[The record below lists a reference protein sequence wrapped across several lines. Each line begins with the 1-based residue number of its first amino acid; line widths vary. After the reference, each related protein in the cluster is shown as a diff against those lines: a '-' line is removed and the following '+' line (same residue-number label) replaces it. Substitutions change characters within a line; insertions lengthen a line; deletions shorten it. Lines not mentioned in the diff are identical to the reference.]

1 MMAYGFFYVNRRELS
16 TRADTY
22 RLPAPTG
29 RRRNFGA
36 EVLNLEPQAKTGRER
51 GERKWLTSRHQALYS
66 AFMRTT
72 VTIDDELADRI
83 ARVLA
88 VAEGAGP
95 NERR

>member
-16 TRADTY
+16 TRADTTY

-51 GERKWLTSRHQALYS
+51 GERN
-66 AFMRTT
+66 
-72 VTIDDELADRI
+72 
-83 ARVLA
+83 
-88 VAEGAGP
+88 G
-95 NERR
+95 